1 MKAIIL
7 AAGVGKRLS
16 PLHQGPKCL
25 LEFAGR
31 NLLDRHLDA
40 LAAIGV
46 DTVTLCL
53 GYASGA
59 IEQRIPARHAARVL
73 VHYNPLFELGSVV
86 SLWCAR
92 QALLSG
98 DDVLLMDADVLYDQR
113 ILARLVGSAASNCF
127 LLDRDF
133 LPGDEPVKI
142 CLQDDRIVEF
152 RKQIAPGLRY
162 NALGESVGFFKFDAA
177 TATRLAALVSAYVAD
192 GRREQPHEEALRE
205 LALAPDC
212 TIGVEDVTG
221 LAWIE
226 IDFPEDVNRATL
238 DILPRLDDRTHS

>member
-7 AAGVGKRLS
+7 AAGVGKRLGA
-16 PLHQGPKCL
+16 LHQGPKCL

-31 NLLDRHLDA
+31 NLLGRHLDT
-40 LAAIGV
+40 LAGLGV
-46 DTVTLCL
+46 DSVTLCL
-53 GYASGA
+53 GHASAA
-59 IEQRIPARHAARVL
+59 IERSSPQRHVARVL
-73 VHYNPLFELGSVV
+73 FHYNPLYELGSVV

-92 QALLSG
+92 HTLLGG
-98 DDVLLMDADVLYDQR
+98 DDVLLLDADVLYDQR
-113 ILARLVGSAASNCF
+113 ILARLVDSSAGNCF

-133 LPGDEPVKI
+133 LPGDEPVKL
-142 CLQDDRIVEF
+142 CLQDNRIVEF

-162 NALGESVGFFKFDAA
+162 NAMGESVGFFKFDAA
-177 TATRLAALVSAYVAD
+177 TATRLAALVGAYVAD

-212 TIGVEDVTG
+212 AIAVEDVTG

-226 IDFPEDVNRATL
+226 IDFPEDVQRATL

>member
-1 MKAIIL
+1 MQAIIL
-7 AAGVGKRLS
+7 AAGVGKRLG
-16 PLHQGPKCL
+16 PLHRGPKCL

-31 NLLDRHLDA
+31 SLLERHLDA
-40 LAAIGV
+40 LAELGV
-46 DTVTLCL
+46 DTVTMCL
-53 GYASGA
+53 GYASEA
-59 IEQRIPARHAARVL
+59 IERSIPQRHAARVI
-73 VHYNPLFELGSVV
+73 VHYNPLYELGSVI
-86 SLWCAR
+86 SLWCVR
-92 QALLSG
+92 HALLRG

-113 ILARLVGSAASNCF
+113 ILARLVGSPASNCF

-162 NALGESVGFFKFDAA
+162 TALGESVGFFKFDAA
-177 TATRLAALVSAYVAD
+177 TATRLAALVGAYVAD

-212 TIGVEDVTG
+212 AIGVEDVTG

-226 IDFPEDVNRATL
+226 IDFPEDVNRAAL
-238 DILPRLDDRTHS
+238 DILPRLDDRTDS